1 MDFTRATEVTDEVR
15 ESIADAFKYHAWDAD
30 KTQRGNQVRKV
41 LEDAVVTIINCVPPS
56 PDRSSAIRKIR
67 EAAKDAN
74 GAISLEGKY

>member
-41 LEDAVVTIINCVPPS
+41 LEDAVVTIINCVPSS
-56 PDRSSAIRKIR
+56 PDRSSAIRMIR
-67 EAAKDAN
+67 QARMECN
-74 GAISLEGKY
+74 SAITHEGKY